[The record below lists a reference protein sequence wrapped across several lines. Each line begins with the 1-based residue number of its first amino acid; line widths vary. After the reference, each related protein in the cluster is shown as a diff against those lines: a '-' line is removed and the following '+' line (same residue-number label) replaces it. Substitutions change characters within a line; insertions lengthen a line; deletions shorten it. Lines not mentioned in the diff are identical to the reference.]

1 MIKKLTTNSTK
12 CICGNA
18 CHRLSAV
25 PKLIVCHWLRVL
37 TPLPPPPHTD
47 GSQLFQKL
55 RSKATHLNQ
64 PESRATCKKPIAM
77 GPSRRL
83 PAPKWTLL
91 VSNSQVPSTPTFLL
105 SPRFFSHPI
114 FLQLQIKTEL
124 VKCALKNFTLRNPA
138 PYASCALEN
147 LTLGN
152 PAPSASCKRPQKPVD
167 VEIFTLR
174 NPAPAACYNR
184 PQAPLEFCLPFPVRL
199 CLRVRTVSKKDA
211 KLSRANTGL

>member
-1 MIKKLTTNSTK
+1 
-12 CICGNA
+12 
-18 CHRLSAV
+18 
-25 PKLIVCHWLRVL
+25 
-37 TPLPPPPHTD
+37 
-47 GSQLFQKL
+47 
-55 RSKATHLNQ
+55 
-64 PESRATCKKPIAM
+64 M

-211 KLSRANTGL
+211 KLSRATHRIVTTTEDNRCTTDSTRFSPLSSNPRKCNKTDRTQFSPLS